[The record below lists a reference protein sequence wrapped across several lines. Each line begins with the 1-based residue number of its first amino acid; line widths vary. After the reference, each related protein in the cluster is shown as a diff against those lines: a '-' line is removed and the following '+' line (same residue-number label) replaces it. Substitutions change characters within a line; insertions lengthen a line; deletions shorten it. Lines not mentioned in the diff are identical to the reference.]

1 MLLSTTAARCLK
13 ENKTWLGSGGFSR
26 KSAGVVV
33 GLLEIDFIDSPFF
46 IG

>member
-26 KSAGVVV
+26 KSAGAVV